1 MITQKQ
7 RQGQFQKQVQTQQQK
22 LSPQQIQYIKMLQM
36 STQHIEQRIKEEME
50 SNPALE
56 DADSGEDL
64 YGPDDNS
71 YDEPAMQDTDTDA
84 TATEAETDAPAVDDD
99 LDVDWDAF
107 HSDNSEGYSSSTT
120 WNPDAPDWM
129 DIPAPYRE
137 TQLEKLEQQ
146 VLLLDLSEK
155 ENLIADQILGSID
168 DDGYFRRAL
177 SAVADS
183 IAFQHGMPV
192 HPDEVAGVLE
202 RIQRLDP
209 PGIAA
214 RNLRECL
221 SIQLQMLDPHT
232 PGLQTAKE
240 IIGNHWE
247 DFEKKHFEK
256 IMRKMDVSDDV
267 FREAYD
273 CLRMLDPK
281 PGSFETAA
289 ADAGNFI
296 VPDFEVYYE
305 PAENDT
311 EKGGFVIKLNRRNLP
326 DLVVSKSY
334 EQMIADMAKRKE
346 KNKEQKEAQLFLR
359 SKIESARWFIEM
371 LYQRQQTL
379 LAVMQ
384 TIVNIQESFFKS
396 GVNIKP
402 MILKD
407 VADVVSLDV
416 STISRV
422 VNGKYVQTPFGVY
435 ELRYFFNE
443 GITTQS
449 GEEVSNLE
457 VKNILADIIE
467 NEPKANPL
475 SDQKLTDILK
485 EKGFIVARRTVT
497 KYREQLRIP
506 TARLRKSVI

>member
-1 MITQKQ
+1 MISQKQ

-50 SNPALE
+50 TNPAIE
-56 DADSGEDL
+56 DIDSGTDVYDTEGGSEYEKIDAAD
-64 YGPDDNS
+64 PDIPESDS
-71 YDEPAMQDTDTDA
+71 
-84 TATEAETDAPAVDDD
+84 PAVDDD

-146 VLLLDLSEK
+146 VLMLDLTEK
-155 ENLIADQILGSID
+155 EMLIADQILGSID
-168 DDGYFRRAL
+168 DDGYFRREI
-177 SAVADS
+177 SSVADG

-192 HPDEVAGVLE
+192 STDEVLHVLQL
-202 RIQRLDP
+202 IQRLDP

-214 RNLRECL
+214 RNLQECL
-221 SIQLQMLDPHT
+221 DIQLSMLRSDT
-232 PGLQTAKE
+232 PGLHEAKK
-240 IIGNHWE
+240 IITDHWE
-247 DFEKKHFEK
+247 EFEKKHFEK
-256 IMRKMDVSDDV
+256 IIRRMGITEDA

-296 VPDFEVYYE
+296 TPDFEVYYE
-305 PAENDT
+305 PSADDEQQG
-311 EKGGFVIKLNRRNLP
+311 EFVITLNRRNMP
-326 DLVVSKSY
+326 DLIVSKSY
-334 EQMIADMAKRKE
+334 EQMIADMARRKE
-346 KNKEQKEAQLFLR
+346 KNKEQKEAQLFLK
-359 SKIESARWFIEM
+359 SKIESAKWFIEM

-396 GVNIKP
+396 GKNVKP

-407 VADVVSLDV
+407 VADIVSLDV

-422 VNGKYVQTPFGVY
+422 VNGKYVQTAFGVY

-443 GITTQS
+443 GITTES

-457 VKNILADIIE
+457 VKNILAEMIE
-467 NEPKANPL
+467 LEPKDQPF

-485 EKGFIVARRTVT
+485 EKGFRVARRTVT

-506 TARLRKSVI
+506 TARLRKSII

>member
-56 DADSGEDL
+56 DMDSGNDP
-64 YGPDDNS
+64 Y
-71 YDEPAMQDTDTDA
+71 
-84 TATEAETDAPAVDDD
+84 EAEESPYELTDSSDGDSERTESDAPAVDDE

-120 WNPDAPDWM
+120 WNPDVPDWM

-146 VLLLDLSEK
+146 VLMLDLSEK
-155 ENLIADQILGSID
+155 EMLIADQILGSID
-168 DDGYFRRAL
+168 DDGYFRREL
-177 SAVADS
+177 SSVADG
-183 IAFQHGMPV
+183 IAFQQGIPV
-192 HPDEVAGVLE
+192 NPDEVLHVLQL
-202 RIQRLDP
+202 IQRLDP

-221 SIQLQMLDPHT
+221 EVQLQMLHPDT
-232 PGLQTAKE
+232 PGLTDAKA
-240 IIGNHWE
+240 IIGGHWE
-247 DFEKKHFEK
+247 EFEKKHFEK
-256 IMRKMDVSDDV
+256 IIRKMGITDDA
-267 FREAYD
+267 FREAYE

-296 VPDFEVYYE
+296 TPDFEVYYE
-305 PAENDT
+305 PSADDQ
-311 EKGGFVIKLNRRNLP
+311 EKGDFVITLNRRNLP

-334 EQMIADMAKRKE
+334 EQMIADMARRRE
-346 KNKEQKEAQLFLR
+346 KNKEQKEAQLFLK
-359 SKIESARWFIEM
+359 SKIESAKWFIEM

-384 TIVNIQESFFKS
+384 TIVNIQETFFKS
-396 GVNIKP
+396 GKNIKP

-407 VADVVSLDV
+407 VADIVSLDV

-422 VNGKYVQTPFGVY
+422 VNGKYVQTPFGVF

-443 GITTQS
+443 GITTES

-457 VKNILADIIE
+457 VKNILAEMIE

-475 SDQKLTDILK
+475 SDQKLTDLLK
-485 EKGFIVARRTVT
+485 EKGFLVARRTVT

-506 TARLRKSVI
+506 TARLRKSIV